1 MGCHSSQL
9 KETKETNVDSNILLS
24 VLYVWVGQIVFL
36 VHSSLDQETHYPE
49 KYPCEWERRNMDTI
63 FSVRQKV
70 KLSFRFKKTIN
81 LGRMPNN
88 Y

>member
-36 VHSSLDQETHYPE
+36 VHSSLD
-49 KYPCEWERRNMDTI
+49 RSL
-63 FSVRQKV
+63 SVFAS
-70 KLSFRFKKTIN
+70 LPDC
-81 LGRMPNN
+81 L
-88 Y
+88 